1 MDINKLDIEIINK
14 VKEGYKST
22 LKRKDVSITFNPID
36 NNINTLESTTVKK
49 NKHNFILYKNKD
61 EMELMNINNRYY
73 KFFSTKLRI
82 KLKKLTNEQRKKKIR
97 CSIWYTTFLVPF
109 MGKRLKIVKEKIEKY
124 YINYN
129 GIIVDLSKLEYDRFN
144 YYAKY
149 VYKLQQLYKL
159 NSELNIQ
166 QEFSIIFDDDKS
178 TFDLYNNFYSVF
190 GDVIENTPLIDNFD
204 DIDDD
209 IDD

>member
-14 VKEGYKST
+14 AKEGYKSV

-36 NNINTLESTTVKK
+36 HASNITESTTVKK
-49 NKHNFILYKNKD
+49 NKHNFYLYKIKE

-82 KLKKLTNEQRKKKIR
+82 KLKKLSNEQRKKEIR
-97 CSIWYTTFLVPF
+97 RSIWYTVFLVPF
-109 MGKRLKIVKEKIEKY
+109 MGNRLRIVKENIEKY
-124 YINYN
+124 YVNYN
-129 GIIVDLSKLEYDRFN
+129 GIIVDLTKLEYERFF

-159 NSELNIQ
+159 NTELNIQ

-178 TFDLYNNFYSVF
+178 TFDLYNNFYDTFS
-190 GDVIENTPLIDNFD
+190 DVIDKRPLLDN
-204 DIDDD
+204 IDDLND
-209 IDD
+209 NDED